1 MTPCLDHQ
9 PTRDANGKPL
19 PAVTGKHYNYAQ
31 RKHGSQAQGVG
42 SLAAELRRI
51 VGTPEIRRSGTA
63 SRGVRDAVT
72 QRGPVMPPM

>member
-31 RKHGSQAQGVG
+31 RKNMEAKRKVLDRWAADRAGSSA
-42 SLAAELRRI
+42 RRNPSI
-51 VGTPEIRRSGTA
+51 WNS
-63 SRGVRDAVT
+63 SRGVRDAV
-72 QRGPVMPPM
+72 GPVMPPM